1 MFEYFNTNKYI
12 SSSALL
18 LAGLVLIVK
27 DCFVSFDEIKNM
39 KDIFYQETLRLLI

>member
-1 MFEYFNTNKYI
+1 MFEYFNTNK
-12 SSSALL
+12 L